1 MIHYTTTMM
10 CRVKKEGDNE
20 WAADEVHSHPLFVI
34 ITAFTEPTITTEMMR
49 ATMGRGNEECNNR

>member
-1 MIHYTTTMM
+1 MM
-10 CRVKKEGDNE
+10 CRVEKEGDNE
-20 WAADEVHSHPLFVI
+20 WTADEVHSHLLFII